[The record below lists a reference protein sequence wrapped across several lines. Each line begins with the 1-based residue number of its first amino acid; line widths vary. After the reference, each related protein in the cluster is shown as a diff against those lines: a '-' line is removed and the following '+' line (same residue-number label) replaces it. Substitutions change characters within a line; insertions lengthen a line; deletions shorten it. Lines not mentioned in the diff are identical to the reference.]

1 MRYQLD
7 LKAGWEVTMGE
18 RGESRKDTKGGRSSR
33 AEKGSAQSRESII
46 GWGPSRGEPSGGL
59 DAEK

>member
-18 RGESRKDTKGGRSSR
+18 RGESQKDTKGGRSSL
-33 AEKGSAQSRESII
+33 SRE
-46 GWGPSRGEPSGGL
+46 GKCTEVREHRWVGPQQKGALGRAGR
-59 DAEK
+59 